1 VTDTTEETVGDRRP
15 EGAAETFV
23 KVSALREGTVIDHLV
38 SGTALKVL
46 TVLGMR
52 FECAVT
58 IGLNLD
64 SRKAGR
70 KDIIKIERRE
80 LTPAEVARIAL
91 ISPRATFSIIRDF
104 KVVRKFTP
112 ELPALVEGLVRCPN
126 PSCISNASWV
136 TTKFH
141 VVRPDPLRVRCH
153 YCERSLKKEEIELL

>member
-1 VTDTTEETVGDRRP
+1 VTDLREQP
-15 EGAAETFV
+15 AADSPAEALI

-38 SGTALKVL
+38 AGTALKVL
-46 TVLGMR
+46 SVLGMT
-52 FECAVT
+52 FESAVT

-64 SRKAGR
+64 SHKSAR

-112 ELPALVEGLVRCPN
+112 ELPTVVDNLIRCPN

-136 TTKFH
+136 ATKFS
-141 VVRPDPLRVRCH
+141 VVRADPLRVRCH
-153 YCERSLKKEEIELL
+153 YCERSLRKDEIELV

>member
-1 VTDTTEETVGDRRP
+1 MSDAAQETVGDRRP

-46 TVLGMR
+46 SVLGMR
-52 FECAVT
+52 FEGAVT

-112 ELPALVEGLVRCPN
+112 ELPTVVEGLVRCPN
-126 PSCISNASWV
+126 PSCISNANWV
-136 TTKFH
+136 VTKFL

>member
-1 VTDTTEETVGDRRP
+1 MTDVSERAGPDSP
-15 EGAAETFV
+15 AEALI

-38 SGTALKVL
+38 AGTALKVL
-46 TVLGMR
+46 SVLGLN
-52 FECAVT
+52 FEGAVT

-64 SRKAGR
+64 SRKSAR

-112 ELPALVEGLVRCPN
+112 ELPAVVDGLVRCPN
-126 PSCISNASWV
+126 PSCISNANWV
-136 TTKFH
+136 VTKFL

>member
-1 VTDTTEETVGDRRP
+1 VTDATEDAVGDRRP

-38 SGTALKVL
+38 AGTALKVL
-46 TVLGMR
+46 SVLGMQ
-52 FECAVT
+52 FQGAVT

-112 ELPALVEGLVRCPN
+112 ELPAVVDGLVRCPN
-126 PSCISNASWV
+126 PSCISNANWV
-136 TTKFH
+136 VTKFL